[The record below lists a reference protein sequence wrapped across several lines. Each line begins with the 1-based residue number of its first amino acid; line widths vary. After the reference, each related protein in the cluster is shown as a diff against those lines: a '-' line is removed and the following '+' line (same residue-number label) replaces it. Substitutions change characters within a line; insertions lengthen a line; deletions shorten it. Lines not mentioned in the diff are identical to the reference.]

1 MSAFSRDPLDGLTT
15 LLARVA
21 GGDGDAIGRLWRLVH
36 GDVRAMAASLLRHES
51 AAAPGEGLEPTMV
64 VSEVWLR
71 LHGGSVPASFD
82 HRRHFFG
89 SVATAMR
96 RVLVDH
102 ARARRRLRR
111 GGGAT
116 KVIPLEFAEH
126 EIADPGSVDPAML
139 EAAIVALDRLGE
151 EHPRAAEVAR
161 LRYLTGLEIRQIARV
176 LDISERT
183 VGSDWV
189 FARAWLRRAIEG

>member
-1 MSAFSRDPLDGLTT
+1 
-15 LLARVA
+15 
-21 GGDGDAIGRLWRLVH
+21 
-36 GDVRAMAASLLRHES
+36 MAAGLLRREG
-51 AAAPGEGLEPTMV
+51 AVGPGEGVEPTMI

-71 LHGGSVPASFD
+71 LHGGSAPASFD

-89 SVATAMR
+89 AVATTMR

-111 GGGAT
+111 GGGSR
-116 KVIPLEFAEH
+116 VVPLEFADH
-126 EIADPGSVDPAML
+126 EIADPGLVDPAML
-139 EAAIVALDRLGE
+139 EAAIDALDRLGE

-161 LRYLTGLEIRQIARV
+161 LRYLTGLDVRQIARI